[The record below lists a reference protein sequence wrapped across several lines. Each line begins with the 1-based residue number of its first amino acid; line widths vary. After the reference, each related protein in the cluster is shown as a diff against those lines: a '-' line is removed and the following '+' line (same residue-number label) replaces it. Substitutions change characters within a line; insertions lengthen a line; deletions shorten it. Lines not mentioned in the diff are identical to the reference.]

1 MSGYDYNE
9 EFLIRKSTADDGKI
23 TYVVLDAC
31 DGYGNATQGGGAVR
45 EFYGPEI
52 SAAVWKTRG
61 TDYRYNPEG
70 N

>member
-23 TYVVLDAC
+23 TYAVLDAC

-45 EFYGPEI
+45 EFCD
-52 SAAVWKTRG
+52 TRDEAMHWCG
-61 TDYRYNPEG
+61 EAINFRDKN
-70 N
+70 ND